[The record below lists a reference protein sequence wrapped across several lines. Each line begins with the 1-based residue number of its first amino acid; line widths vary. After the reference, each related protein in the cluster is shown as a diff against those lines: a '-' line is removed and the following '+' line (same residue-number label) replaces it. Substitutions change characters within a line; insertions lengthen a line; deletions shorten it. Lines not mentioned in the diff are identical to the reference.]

1 MGFIYLLYNDAG
13 FGYIGQT
20 SKDMNT
26 RIAEHKSKGNK
37 CRSKILG
44 EFDWLVLEEV
54 ADEDLL
60 DFERYYYDVYNEMF
74 PDMLVNRNVP
84 LRTKKEG
91 AKATYKK
98 YRDKKLEYCRI
109 YNEANKEKILEYSRD
124 YREAN
129 KEKMLVS
136 QRDNYAV
143 NKEKVNQRRRELY
156 RNKRKLI
163 TN

>member
-20 SKDMNT
+20 SGTMNKRIKD
-26 RIAEHKSKGNK
+26 HKGKSNSCCSKK
-37 CRSKILG
+37 LG
-44 EFDWLVLEEV
+44 EFYWLMLEE
-54 ADEDLL
+54 APNEDLL
-60 DFERYYYDVYNEMF
+60 DFERYYYDIYNEMF
-74 PDMLVNRNVP
+74 PGMLVNRNVP
-84 LRTKKEG
+84 LRNKKEG
-91 AKATYKK
+91 AKASYKK

-124 YREAN
+124 YREVN
-129 KEKMLVS
+129 KEKILVS
-136 QRDNYAV
+136 QRDYYAV